1 MVKATKTEKQKML
14 EGELYKPNNKELV
27 LLRDEARKFF
37 REYNL
42 AQDETILPQLFKQP
56 LNNVIIEPPFYCD
69 YGENIEFGKNIFI
82 NFNCIFLDC
91 AKIKI
96 GDKTLIGPNVQV
108 YTPEH
113 PINPTERKKGKESA
127 RPITI
132 GKNCWIGGGAIILA
146 GVNIG
151 DNSIIGAG
159 SVVIKSI
166 PPNSLAVGNP
176 CKVIKK
182 I

>member
-1 MVKATKTEKQKML
+1 MVKTEKQKML
-14 EGELYKPNNKELV
+14 DGELYKPNNKELV
-27 LLRDEARKFF
+27 LLRNEARKSF
-37 REYNL
+37 RKYNL
-42 AQDETILPQLFKQP
+42 KPDGKILENLFKQP
-56 LNNVIIEPPFYCD
+56 LRNVIIEPPFYCD

-96 GDKTLIGPNVQV
+96 GDKTLFGPNVQL

-113 PINPTERKKGKESA
+113 PIDPTERRKGKESA

-146 GVNIG
+146 GVSIG
-151 DNSIIGAG
+151 NNSIIGAG
-159 SVVIKSI
+159 SVVTKSI
-166 PPNSLAVGNP
+166 PANSLAIGNP

>member
-1 MVKATKTEKQKML
+1 MTKTEKEKML
-14 EGELYKPNNKELV
+14 EGILYNPNSKELK
-27 LLRDEARKFF
+27 LLRENSRMLF

-42 AQDETILPQLFKQP
+42 KPDKKILKKLFKQT
-56 LNNVIIEPPFYCD
+56 LQNVIIEPPFYCD

-96 GDKTLIGPNVQV
+96 GDKTLIGPNVQI
-108 YTPEH
+108 YTAEH
-113 PINPTERKKGKESA
+113 PIKPTERKKGRESA

-146 GVNIG
+146 GVEIG

-159 SVVIKSI
+159 SVVTKPI
-166 PPNSLAVGNP
+166 PPNSLAFGNP
-176 CKVIKK
+176 CKIIKK